1 MFGYNEKYVK
11 EHVDEIKEYHS
22 DVNNFEKVDNK
33 CKKITRA
40 TSCKGLIRDLNKRI
54 DIDFI
59 KESEEI
65 ENGYSQ
71 SIMKFLKSPNTKI
84 LQALPS
90 QILFQG
96 NKDGE
101 ELDDFRKDIFKS
113 TKLIAVNPKQKK
125 WVDINHKNHLYAL
138 RKLFDEARKS
148 RIYRRDN
155 GKFKPLTHA
164 EILET
169 NGCLGENDYS
179 DLGRYRS
186 PFQSSFTKVEGANW
200 TPVSNARVSDNMDA
214 LLEWYNNNSQG
225 LHPFVRAAV
234 LHAEFI
240 RIHPFVD
247 GNGRTARLLM
257 NYELIRNGYPSVV
270 IKARDKEAYIN
281 ALNHAITTK
290 DVTDLV
296 KIIESACDETANEY
310 INYIEDKKAFDR
322 EMR

>member
-1 MFGYNEKYVK
+1 MFGFDEKYVK
-11 EHVDEIKEYHS
+11 EHVEEIKQYYS
-22 DVNNFEKVDNK
+22 DENEFAQIDKK
-33 CKKITRA
+33 CKKIARA
-40 TSCKGLIRDLNKRI
+40 TNCKDLIRDLNRRI

-65 ENGYSQ
+65 ENGFSQ

-90 QILFQG
+90 QILFQD
-96 NKDGE
+96 NLSGE
-101 ELDDFRKDIFKS
+101 ELEDFQRDIFKS
-113 TKLIAVNPKQKK
+113 TKLIAVNPQQQRS
-125 WVDINHKNHLYAL
+125 VNLNHKNHLYAL
-138 RKLFDEARKS
+138 RKLFDEARRS
-148 RIYRRDN
+148 RSH

-169 NGCLGENDYS
+169 NGCLDENDYS
-179 DLGRYRS
+179 DFGRYRS
-186 PFQSSFTKVEGANW
+186 PYQASFTKVDGANW
-200 TPVSNARVSDNMDA
+200 IPVSNARVSDNMDA
-214 LLEWYNNNSQG
+214 LLEWYNNNSQE
-225 LHPFVRAAV
+225 LHPFVRAAI

-240 RIHPFVD
+240 RIHPFAD

-257 NYELIRNGYPSVV
+257 NYELIRNGYPSVI
-270 IKARDKEAYIN
+270 IKARDKEGYIK

-296 KIIESACDETANEY
+296 KIIELACNETANEY
-310 INYIEDKKAFDR
+310 IEYIEDKKAFER